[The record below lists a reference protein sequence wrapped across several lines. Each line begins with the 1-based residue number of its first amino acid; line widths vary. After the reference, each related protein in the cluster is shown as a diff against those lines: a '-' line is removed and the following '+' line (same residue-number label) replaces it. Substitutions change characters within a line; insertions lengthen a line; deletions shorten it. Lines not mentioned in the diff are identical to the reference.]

1 MGALPRRDSQQSCV
15 KLGFQNP
22 KKRSHPIQKRQKDI
36 MKGVTTTNTITQI
49 PNLYQIIYFVLTKT
63 NPNKI
68 LKVKRL
74 IFFDPF
80 RFFIAVATKLR

>member
-68 LKVKRL
+68 
-74 IFFDPF
+74 P
-80 RFFIAVATKLR
+80 T